1 MESSEQHESSSKLER
16 FLDIL
21 KNTEKLD
28 LVSAISKFPVPIAIF
43 SDSAIFLAVNQRF
56 ADIYESDAMYLLG
69 KKFNELSTVVYA
81 HFTAATAHFNQDP
94 YLDDIENEFYS
105 KGHFYIVYFRA
116 LRTYD
121 KKISSII
128 VVCADITRL
137 KRRERVL
144 IQNNKKLHDQLYI
157 DQITGLKSKLALE
170 QFIAEKCVGSM
181 RDQYSFIKIDLDDF
195 KKFNQMNSYTYG
207 DEILCKIG
215 RFFNEEILHDVAEI
229 YRMNSASFV
238 VVVEDS
244 TPWKVLTLAERLRQK
259 MVKSHIAF
267 QAQQDEML
275 TATFGIIH
283 PTVSDQFA
291 ELDIMEQLNV
301 AIKHAKFQG
310 KNSIFVLE

>member
-1 MESSEQHESSSKLER
+1 MELSEQHESSSQSER

-28 LVSAISKFPVPIAIF
+28 LVSAISKFPVPIAIL
-43 SDSAIFLAVNQRF
+43 SDSAIFLGVNQRF

-69 KKFNELSTVVYA
+69 KKLNEFSTVVYA
-81 HFTAATAHFNQDP
+81 HFNDASSSFNQDLH
-94 YLDDIENEFYS
+94 LDDIENEFYS

-128 VVCADITRL
+128 VVCANITRL

-144 IQNNKKLHDQLYI
+144 IQNNKKLHGHLYI
-157 DQITGLKSKLALE
+157 DQITGLKSKFALE
-170 QFIAEKCVGSM
+170 QFIAEKCVTST
-181 RDQYSFIKIDLDDF
+181 RDQYSFIKIDLDNF

-207 DEILCKIG
+207 DEILTKIG
-215 RFFNEEILHDVAEI
+215 HFFNEEILHDMAEL

-259 MVKSHIAF
+259 MIQLHITF
-267 QAQQDEML
+267 HAQQDQML
-275 TATFGIIH
+275 TASFGIIH
-283 PTVSDQFA
+283 PIVNDQFA
-291 ELDIMEQLNV
+291 ELDIMKKLDI
-301 AIKHAKFQG
+301 AIKQAKSQG